1 MGGLFPHR
9 LSSSLH
15 PVNDRHDYRLTD
27 NRPPAAGL
35 GGPSRFPEAL
45 YQPTLAKRH
54 FKLRKLWLKLHLY
67 LGLFG
72 GGLFVLM
79 SLTGSFLV
87 FYKAIDEW
95 LNPSLMTTS
104 GKGPYRP
111 LNEIVA
117 AAKAAGP
124 IGGVLDG
131 VEWPLHRQGVFLTW
145 HKVQTDNADE
155 FRWIQVTI
163 DPYTAAVLSKDRE
176 WGGYFVSLVYN
187 LHASLLMDDFG
198 ATILGFVAI
207 FLLISIITGLYLWW
221 PRPDKFR
228 QAVTFTSGGSV
239 IRRHYEWH
247 KLSGFYSAIIL
258 GMLAFTGVYLEFG
271 DYVIPIVRLFSPVQE
286 FPKEEDVRSYPSPG
300 SRPLSAE
307 QAIALAGQVFPN
319 GELRYLGLPQED
331 QGVYY
336 VAMHQ
341 PGEVRTSG
349 SESQVWL
356 DQYSGKV
363 LRVHDWSRFTGGET
377 FLAWLFPLHNGEAFG
392 LTGRW
397 IVFIAGF
404 VPLLL
409 YVTAL
414 RVWWLKRQAHRRQLV
429 QISIS
434 L

>member
-1 MGGLFPHR
+1 MIT
-9 LSSSLH
+9 
-15 PVNDRHDYRLTD
+15 DRLTAVLSQPEVMD
-27 NRPPAAGL
+27 PLDSSEALCPPAQH
-35 GGPSRFPEAL
+35 R
-45 YQPTLAKRH
+45 
-54 FKLRKLWLKLHLY
+54 FKLRKFWLKLHFY

-95 LNPSLMTTS
+95 LNPALMTAS
-104 GKGPYRP
+104 GKGTYRP
-111 LNEIVA
+111 LNEIVMA
-117 AAKAAGP
+117 AQAAGP
-124 IGGVLDG
+124 PAGVLDG
-131 VEWPLHRQGVFLTW
+131 VEWPSHPHGVFLSW
-145 HKVQTDNADE
+145 YKVPIGKSDQ
-155 FRWIQVTI
+155 FQWYQVAV
-163 DPYTAAVLSKDRE
+163 DPYTGTVLSRDRE
-176 WGGYFVSLVYN
+176 WGGYLVSFIYK
-187 LHASLLMDDFG
+187 LHASLLIDDVG
-198 ATILGFVAI
+198 ATIVGFVAI
-207 FLLISIITGLYLWW
+207 FLLVSISTGLYLWW
-221 PRPDKFR
+221 PRPGRLR
-228 QAVTFTSGGSV
+228 QALTFTSTKGP

-286 FPKEEDVRSYPSPG
+286 FPKEEALQSIQIAGTP
-300 SRPLSAE
+300 PLSAE
-307 QAIALAGQVFPN
+307 QAIALAGEVFPD

-341 PGEVRTSG
+341 PGEVRASG
-349 SESQVWL
+349 GESQVWL

-363 LRVHDWSRFTGGET
+363 LQIHDWNRFTSGET

-397 IVFIAGF
+397 IVFVAGF
-404 VPLLL
+404 IPLLL

-414 RVWWLKRQAHRRQLV
+414 RMWWLKRQAHRRQLA
-429 QISIS
+429 
-434 L
+434 